1 MMHTQEEGKSG
12 CCWDSDPLCCNPEE
26 RLSAP
31 QPSETFVDFKIILRS
46 ENPRGTPFSTWRVS
60 AEVTTKLGISLS

>member
-1 MMHTQEEGKSG
+1 MDVVETTI
-12 CCWDSDPLCCNPEE
+12 
-26 RLSAP
+26 LSAAILKKGCLP
-31 QPSETFVDFKIILRS
+31 PPPAPPFETFVDFV